1 MLTFWF
7 RGFSK
12 NYFPDFLDTW
22 CPTTWALSREYN
34 KYKCAYGI
42 NETEQHAALMEMEK
56 LLLSMKFGNANEN
69 RQRRE
74 KMQFQKGMICS
85 IKGVLFLFDQLKKE
99 GFKYLMTTKVIVSK
113 IFYHLLRETIS
124 SFYNSFHTGKSRLL
138 WEPIQRYPEYGK
150 WTSSKPTWVC
160 HADAS
165 HQGQE
170 QHCCPCAWWSQCEGS

>member
-1 MLTFWF
+1 M
-7 RGFSK
+7 FSK
-12 NYFPDFLDTW
+12 TVASCFSVFERPAQAYFCNTVNNAFDVMN
-22 CPTTWALSREYN
+22 SSKVYHGYN

-74 KMQFQKGMICS
+74 KMQFQKGMLCS

-138 WEPIQRYPEYGK
+138 
-150 WTSSKPTWVC
+150 
-160 HADAS
+160 
-165 HQGQE
+165 
-170 QHCCPCAWWSQCEGS
+170 